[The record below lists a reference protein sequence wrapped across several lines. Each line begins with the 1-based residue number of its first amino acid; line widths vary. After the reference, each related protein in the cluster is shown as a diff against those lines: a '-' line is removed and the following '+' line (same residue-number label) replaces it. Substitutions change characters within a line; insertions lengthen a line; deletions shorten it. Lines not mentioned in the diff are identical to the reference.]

1 MPDFE
6 PLDILVSQLDKN
18 SIEKTIQWKKEGFC
32 RWLFVDSG
40 AYSVHTGKANITT
53 EGYADYINSIDEY
66 VDVFAQLDT
75 IPGTFRM
82 PKSPEDYVKSAEAS
96 WENFLYMRTLVKSPN
111 KCMPVHHMGEDL
123 QFLSRML
130 EWRDEDGHALDYIGL
145 SPANDSA
152 QRDKDIY
159 LRNCEDVI
167 AASSNPDAKTHLY
180 GMTSLQSLSK
190 YRCYS
195 ADSISHRLISGYCK
209 VMSPT
214 FGVVSV
220 SKRPRTSSVKSN
232 LSFLETADDYNLDIL
247 KKEVEACNLTMDQI
261 MNEAAARVV
270 FTMHTIQL
278 LLRTKY
284 KYSDQNVKRT
294 RKFF

>member
-1 MPDFE
+1 
-6 PLDILVSQLDKN
+6 
-18 SIEKTIQWKKEGFC
+18 
-32 RWLFVDSG
+32 
-40 AYSVHTGKANITT
+40 
-53 EGYADYINSIDEY
+53 
-66 VDVFAQLDT
+66 
-75 IPGTFRM
+75 
-82 PKSPEDYVKSAEAS
+82 
-96 WENFLYMRTLVKSPN
+96 
-111 KCMPVHHMGEDL
+111 
-123 QFLSRML
+123 
-130 EWRDEDGHALDYIGL
+130 
-145 SPANDSA
+145 
-152 QRDKDIY
+152 
-159 LRNCEDVI
+159 
-167 AASSNPDAKTHLY
+167 
-180 GMTSLQSLSK
+180 MTSLQSLSK

-232 LSFLETADDYNLDIL
+232 LSFLETADEYNLDIL